1 MLHCVITG
9 LSQDTTIDR
18 ARGRVQ
24 ISEVVMDMGASSLA
38 SFQHPPTDHNQDP
51 IWNKA
56 TLGRSLLSIP
66 LHVSIRCQI
75 TAEDS
80 IYTTE

>member
-1 MLHCVITG
+1 MLHCIVTG
-9 LSQDTTIDR
+9 LSQDTALSR

-24 ISEVVMDMGASSLA
+24 ISEVVMDMVASSLA
-38 SFQHPPTDHNQDP
+38 SFQHPPTDHKQDP
-51 IWNKA
+51 IWGKA
-56 TLGRSLLSIP
+56 ALDRSLLRVP
-66 LHVSIRCQI
+66 LHTSIKCQI